1 MLAQTVRNAGFKPLV
16 IDLLSDLDTRVHAE
30 YCLRISSLA
39 KVDLKPA
46 VEWLLVNYVVEFA
59 VYGSGFEQNVDSL
72 AYLSEQMLVIGNQ
85 PEVFSRVQNKPAFFT
100 LLQTLQIPHPEVAFG
115 KPENATDWL
124 IKPMRGQGG
133 IGISRYSESDQ
144 ITSDKYWQKY
154 QQGVPHSVLF
164 LADGRRCQIV
174 GFNRQWS
181 IALNAKDEFI
191 FSGVLNDTDLT
202 TEHKIQLAL
211 WLAKLVAELSLK
223 GLNSLD
229 FIYDGQNCYVLE
241 INPRPPASMQLYK
254 ADLFYRHLQACKG
267 VLPVADL
274 AQMGVT
280 GLQIIYAKCDL
291 VIPNRF
297 PWPEGTY
304 DVPEAGSIIG
314 AEQPICSMIAHQ
326 QDSASVLMLL
336 TRQQEFITHQ
346 LDRVQ
351 SHGI

>member
-1 MLAQTVRNAGFKPLV
+1 MLAQTARNAGFKPLV
-16 IDLLSDLDTRVHAE
+16 IDLFGDLDTRVYAE
-30 YCLRISSLA
+30 HCLRIASLV
-39 KVDLKPA
+39 KVDLQSA
-46 VEWLLVNYVVEFA
+46 VEWLLANYVVEFA
-59 VYGSGFEQNVDSL
+59 VYGSGFEQNIDSL

-85 PEVFSRVQNKPAFFT
+85 SEVFSRVQNKSAFFT

-144 ITSDKYWQKY
+144 ITSDRYWQKY
-154 QQGVPHSVLF
+154 QQGEPHSVLF
-164 LADGRRCQIV
+164 LADGKQCQIV

-202 TEHKIQLAL
+202 TEHKTQLAL
-211 WLAKLVAELSLK
+211 WSAQLVAELSLK

-241 INPRPPASMQLYK
+241 INPRPPASMQLYE
-254 ADLFYRHLQACKG
+254 ADLFYRHLKACKG
-267 VLPVADL
+267 VLLAADL
-274 AQMGVT
+274 TQLGVT
-280 GLQIIYAKCDL
+280 GLQIIYAKCNL
-291 VIPNRF
+291 QIPHGF

-304 DVPEAGSIIG
+304 DIPEAGSIIG

-326 QDSASVLMLL
+326 QDSASVMMLL
-336 TRQQEFITHQ
+336 TRQQEFITYQ
-346 LDRVQ
+346 LDRV
-351 SHGI
+351 